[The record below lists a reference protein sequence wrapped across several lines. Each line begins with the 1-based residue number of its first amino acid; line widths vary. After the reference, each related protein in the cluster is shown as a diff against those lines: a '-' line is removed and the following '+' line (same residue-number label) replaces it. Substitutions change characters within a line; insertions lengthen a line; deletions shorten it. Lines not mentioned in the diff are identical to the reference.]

1 MEQQVNELK
10 MTFQKII
17 GLKNDND
24 KKILLLDSKT
34 KHLKNIYND
43 FIKYN
48 NEILCVFSLDS
59 LHFQSKIIDIEYDD
73 MKRLFSSI
81 LNRMYREFFKLY
93 NIITDY
99 IKTNVTDK
107 KIKELLNIQT
117 QYPVYK
123 DLEPFKVYDF
133 ETIES
138 IHAVILELLCSL
150 INIYLTKEE
159 DLKKYKNKNKNGFNI
174 DNFVNTIMFNNIMS
188 REKIQLFINYLSFFH
203 KLQIKYLTRY
213 THKLEL
219 VISQIDNDIDFEEKQ
234 DSSEEPEYTVDEKKG
249 ENVVEKFKKILYS
262 DNDDN
267 YEMPVYSVEYNSDIS
282 SLDGTTT
289 IDVVDNPTELSNS
302 KRKKYLAKKKR
313 LQQKKLENKTIL
325 DEEIIEEKI
334 QEDNI
339 QIVVD
344 EITHSVLEKN
354 DNVL

>member
-174 DNFVNTIMFNNIMS
+174 KRENT
-188 REKIQLFINYLSFFH
+188 
-203 KLQIKYLTRY
+203 
-213 THKLEL
+213 
-219 VISQIDNDIDFEEKQ
+219 VI
-234 DSSEEPEYTVDEKKG
+234 Y
-249 ENVVEKFKKILYS
+249 
-262 DNDDN
+262 
-267 YEMPVYSVEYNSDIS
+267 
-282 SLDGTTT
+282 
-289 IDVVDNPTELSNS
+289 
-302 KRKKYLAKKKR
+302 
-313 LQQKKLENKTIL
+313 
-325 DEEIIEEKI
+325 
-334 QEDNI
+334 
-339 QIVVD
+339 
-344 EITHSVLEKN
+344 
-354 DNVL
+354 